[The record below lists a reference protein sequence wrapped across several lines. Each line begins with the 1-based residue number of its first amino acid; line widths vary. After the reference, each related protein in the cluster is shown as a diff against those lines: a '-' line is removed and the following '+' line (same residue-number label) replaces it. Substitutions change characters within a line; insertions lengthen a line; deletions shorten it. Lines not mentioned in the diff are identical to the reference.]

1 MLHCLSLKNLLIML
15 YKCPY
20 TILKLCISFCDAL
33 TLSTSWFLLA
43 PVCGGVF
50 TLAFR
55 FCINSN
61 CVGAQS
67 LLSKDF
73 GEEAVTCELL
83 LAT

>member
-20 TILKLCISFCDAL
+20 TILKLCISFCAAL
-33 TLSTSWFLLA
+33 LSTSRFLLV
-43 PVCGGVF
+43 PVCGCVF
-50 TLAFR
+50 TLAFC
-55 FCINSN
+55 FCINSD
-61 CVGAQS
+61 CVVAQS